1 MDVIRKATNMIEVPF
16 EEAKKLLLEGATE
29 KDMVYSGL
37 DEVMTTA
44 SQECIDIS
52 LKHNVDLRMAAYLN
66 AIFKL
71 NDFFN
76 TIGSV

>member
-1 MDVIRKATNMIEVPF
+1 
-16 EEAKKLLLEGATE
+16 
-29 KDMVYSGL
+29 
-37 DEVMTTA
+37 MTTA
-44 SQECIDIS
+44 AQECIDIS

-76 TIGSV
+76 TIGGVD